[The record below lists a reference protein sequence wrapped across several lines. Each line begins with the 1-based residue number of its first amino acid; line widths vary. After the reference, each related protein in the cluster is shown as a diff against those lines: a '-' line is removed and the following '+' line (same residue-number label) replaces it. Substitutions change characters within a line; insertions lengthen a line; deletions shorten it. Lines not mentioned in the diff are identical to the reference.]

1 MRSEIAAERILDEKF
16 SASTIATRVTTA
28 TSSTENDRR

>member
-1 MRSEIAAERILDEKF
+1 MRSEIAAERILDENF
-16 SASTIATRVTTA
+16 SASTIATHVMAA